1 LNTYKQTKYRRK
13 LLYAGYSVMNRVLG
27 MFTRPKSVPPL
38 RLTIETQFYDR
49 KVTDI
54 SYPDHV
60 RLLALDM
67 AGNEICSRKI
77 AGSVAEVGVFQGDF
91 AKYINQVFSDRTFYL
106 FDTFEGFDDR
116 DLKKD
121 ESEGYY
127 SLDQDFSLTNVEHVL
142 SKMEFREN
150 CVVKKGYFPE
160 SLGGL
165 EETFCFVSL
174 DTDLYNPILEGL
186 EYFYPRLSPGGY
198 IFVHDYNNSP
208 YEGVKQAINEFRDKT
223 GVSFFPLPDWGG
235 TMVIIKPERQ
245 Q

>member
-1 LNTYKQTKYRRK
+1 
-13 LLYAGYSVMNRVLG
+13 MNRVLG
-27 MFTRPKSVPPL
+27 LFTQQKGIPPL

-49 KVTDI
+49 KIADI

-67 AGNEICSRKI
+67 TGNEIHSRKI

-91 AKYINQVFSDRTFYL
+91 AKYINRVFSDRTFYL

-127 SLDQDFSLTNVEHVL
+127 SLGQDFSQTNIEQVL
-142 SKMEFREN
+142 SKMEFREK
-150 CVVKKGYFPE
+150 CVVKKGCFPE

-165 EETFCFVSL
+165 DDSFCFVSL
-174 DTDLYNPILEGL
+174 DTDLYNPIMEGL

-208 YEGVKQAINEFRDKT
+208 YEGVKQSISEFRNRA
-223 GVSFFPLPDWGG
+223 GAAFFPLPDWGG
-235 TMVIIKPERQ
+235 TMVIMKPEEKLDSFFSKSENI
-245 Q
+245 